1 MKTLRALFR
10 DWRFS
15 IGAIVMLLL
24 TLLAL
29 LSFISPYDPTVW
41 RVVPRDMPPSAAHLL
56 GTNSLGQDV
65 FWVLTFA
72 IRNSLV
78 LAIFSATV
86 SRIIALAVGLVSG
99 YMGGMVDRV
108 LMFINDGFI
117 VLPLLLV
124 LVLLA
129 LLMQEHLNIVTMGL
143 LFGVMGWALD
153 ARFIRTQILSLRER
167 DFTYTAIL
175 SGTPALQLIIDEYL
189 LYVVPITMATLIGN
203 MAWVTGMEVTLAYL
217 GLTDVTIPTLGTIL
231 HFALNYQAILLG
243 LWWWIFTPIGTSVAL
258 FVALYLLSISIS
270 EYLDPRARI
279 QRVGGEVRG

>member
-1 MKTLRALFR
+1 MKTLRALFWDR
-10 DWRFS
+10 RFS
-15 IGAIVMLLL
+15 IGAIVMLVLI
-24 TLLAL
+24 LLAL
-29 LSFISPYDPTVW
+29 LSFFSPYDPAVW
-41 RVVPRDMPPSAAHLL
+41 RLVPRDLPPSGEHIL

-72 IRNSLV
+72 IRNSLL
-78 LAIFSATV
+78 LAVFSATI
-86 SRIIALAVGLVSG
+86 SRIIALTVGLVSG
-99 YMGGMVDRV
+99 YTGGFVDRV

-129 LLMQEHLNIVTMGL
+129 LLMQEHLNLLTMAL
-143 LFGVMGWALD
+143 LFGIMGWALD

-175 SGTPALQLIIDEYL
+175 SGTPSLQLIVDEYL
-189 LYVVPITMATLIGN
+189 LYVVPLTMATMIGN
-203 MAWVTGMEVTLAYL
+203 MAWVTGMEVTMAYL

-231 HFALNYQAILLG
+231 HYALNYQAILLG
-243 LWWWIFTPIGTSVAL
+243 LWWWIFSPIGASVAL

-279 QRVGGEVRG
+279 QRVGAK

>member
-29 LSFISPYDPTVW
+29 LSFISPYDPTIW
-41 RVVPRDMPPSAAHLL
+41 RVVPRDLPPSAEHLL

-99 YMGGMVDRV
+99 YTGGMVDRV

>member
-10 DWRFS
+10 DPRFS

-29 LSFISPYDPTVW
+29 LSYFSPFDPTVW
-41 RVVPRDMPPSAAHLL
+41 RVVPRDRPPSAEYLL

-86 SRIIALAVGLVSG
+86 SRIIALTVGLVSG
-99 YMGGMVDRV
+99 YTGGIVDRV

-279 QRVGGEVRG
+279 QRVGGEARG

>member
-1 MKTLRALFR
+1 MKTLRALFLDR
-10 DWRFS
+10 RFS
-15 IGAIVMLLL
+15 IGMIVMLILI
-24 TLLAL
+24 LLAI
-29 LSFISPYDPTVW
+29 LSLFSPYDPTVW
-41 RVVPRDMPPSAAHLL
+41 RVVPRDMPPSAEHFL

-72 IRNSLV
+72 IRNSLL
-78 LAIFSATV
+78 LAVISATI
-86 SRIIALAVGLVSG
+86 SRIIALTVGLISG
-99 YMGGMVDRV
+99 YMGGAVDRV

-129 LLMQEHLNIVTMGL
+129 LLMQENLNLLTMAL

-175 SGTPALQLIIDEYL
+175 SGTPSLQLIVDEYL

-279 QRVGGEVRG
+279 QRVGAR

>member
-99 YMGGMVDRV
+99 YTGGMVDRV

>member
-1 MKTLRALFR
+1 MRTLRALFSDR
-10 DWRFS
+10 RFS
-15 IGAIVMLLL
+15 IGAIMMVILI
-24 TLLAL
+24 LLAL
-29 LSFISPYDPTVW
+29 MSAFSPYDPTEW
-41 RVVPRDMPPSAAHLL
+41 RAVPRDLPPSAEHLL

-78 LAIFSATV
+78 LAVFSATI
-86 SRIIALAVGLVSG
+86 SRIIALTVGLISG
-99 YMGGMVDRV
+99 YSGGALDRI

-129 LLMQEHLNIVTMGL
+129 LLIQEHLNLVTMAL
-143 LFGVMGWALD
+143 LFGVMGWAVD
-153 ARFIRTQILSLRER
+153 SRFIRTQILSLRER
-167 DFTYTAIL
+167 DFTYTAVL
-175 SGTPALQLIIDEYL
+175 SGTPPLQLIIDEYL
-189 LYVVPITMATLIGN
+189 LYVVPLTMATLIGN

-217 GLTDVTIPTLGTIL
+217 GLTDVTIPTLGTVL
-231 HFALNYQAILLG
+231 HYALEYQAILLG
-243 LWWWIFTPIGTSVAL
+243 FWWWIFTPIATSVAL

-279 QRVGGEVRG
+279 QRVGAR